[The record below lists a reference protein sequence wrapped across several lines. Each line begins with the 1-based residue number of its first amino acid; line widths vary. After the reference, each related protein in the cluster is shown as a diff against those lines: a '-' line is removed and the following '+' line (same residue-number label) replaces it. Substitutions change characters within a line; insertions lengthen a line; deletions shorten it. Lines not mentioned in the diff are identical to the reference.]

1 MYMSDIVLKQ
11 GDAYELIKQIPDKSI
26 DLIVTDPPYD
36 LCIPKKRKVH
46 NQLDSHI
53 QKLCDELSAGGL
65 DQGINLVILD
75 EFMRVLKK
83 PNIYIWCNKKQIIPY
98 LLYFVHKHK
107 CKFEILTWIKSN
119 PVPLCGSNYLID
131 KEYCLYFRKGI
142 KLHTTYDTAK
152 TYWITQTNKADKIK
166 YDHPTV
172 KPLWIIEML
181 ISNSSV
187 VGDTVLDCFMGSGTT
202 AEAAKN
208 LNRGFVG
215 FELQQKYIETAAARL
230 I

>member
-1 MYMSDIVLKQ
+1 MSDKMILKQ
-11 GDAYELIKQIPDKSI
+11 GDAYELIKSIPDKSI

-36 LCIPKKRKVH
+36 LCIPKKRKVR
-46 NQLDSHI
+46 NQLDGHI
-53 QKLCDELSAGGL
+53 QKLCDELAAGGL
-65 DQGINLVILD
+65 DQGINLAILD

-98 LLYFVHKHK
+98 LLYFVNKHG
-107 CKFEILTWIKSN
+107 CRFEILTWIKTN

-131 KEYCLYFRKGI
+131 KEYCLYFRKGVR
-142 KLHTTYDTAK
+142 LHTTYDTAK

-166 YDHPTV
+166 YDHPTA
-172 KPLWIIEML
+172 KPLWITEML
-181 ISNSSV
+181 ISNSSA

-202 AEAAKN
+202 AVASKK

-215 FELQQKYIETAAARL
+215 FELQQKYIDTAKERL
-230 I
+230 A